1 MSRNNYL
8 TDHEKVILSLR
19 KLYNSYG
26 YARYVM
32 SKFEDYDLYS
42 GNRDYLLSDRL
53 ITFTD
58 TDGTLK
64 ALKPDIT
71 LSIIRNLGSGCGQS
85 KLYYNENVYRP
96 SGNNGTFREISQL
109 GLEVIGTI
117 GTYETGEVLDLALGS
132 LELMSKN
139 FMLDITDIDILYALI
154 ENASEDP
161 AVQEQMLRLVSA
173 RNTGDLE
180 GMLSEGGT
188 ENRYIRALIS
198 LLSIYGPVRENI
210 ESVGKV
216 LDSVGLRALYDSFV
230 EKISLVKDRDINID
244 FSIISDRNYYNGIV
258 FRGYI
263 EEARQVVLQ
272 GGEYRNLL
280 SRMGL
285 QGSGMGFAV
294 YADVLREM
302 KEKPI
307 KADILAVYSD
317 TTVLPALEDKV
328 RRLREQGKTVFVSDT
343 EKVNVRYRKLL
354 RF

>member
-26 YARYVM
+26 YSRYVM

-71 LSIIRNLGSGCGQS
+71 LSIIRNLGSGEGQN

-117 GTYETGEVLDLALGS
+117 GTYETGEVLDLALRS
-132 LELMSKN
+132 LDLMSDN
-139 FMLDITDIDILYALI
+139 SILAITDIDILYALI
-154 ENASEDP
+154 EKASEDP
-161 AVQEQMLRLVSA
+161 AVQEQMLCMVSA

-180 GMLSEGGT
+180 KLLSPEGT
-188 ENRYIRALIS
+188 EGQYIGAIVS
-198 LLSIYGPVRENI
+198 LLSVYGPLKENI
-210 ESVGKV
+210 SAVGSI
-216 LDSVGLRALYDSFV
+216 LEGVGLSELFERFL
-230 EKISLVKDRDINID
+230 EKITLVKDRDIDLD

-258 FRGYI
+258 FRGCI

-285 QGSGMGFAV
+285 KGSGMGFAV
-294 YADVLREM
+294 YADVLREL

-317 TTVLPALEDKV
+317 TTVLPALEDKI

-343 EKVNVRYRKLL
+343 ENVNVRYRKLL